1 MNRRCGKYDYRS
13 PSQWDAD
20 RPKYADQMKLLQQWM
35 DEARAN
41 GISKAFIIFHYPTF
55 ARSGLGAIP
64 GPDNPHKMIA
74 ALLPGTKEESDTVS
88 RAATWADAVRFVRPR
103 RQ

>member
-35 DEARAN
+35 DEAR
-41 GISKAFIIFHYPTF
+41 GEWH
-55 ARSGLGAIP
+55 
-64 GPDNPHKMIA
+64 
-74 ALLPGTKEESDTVS
+74 
-88 RAATWADAVRFVRPR
+88 
-103 RQ
+103 Q